1 MGNEALE
8 QLKAKY
14 AQTEIDDDSDGDDG
28 LDGGDDDLDDDF
40 GGETADEG
48 GEESEGDGSEP
59 EQTGTDP
66 QKRGSDEEASLLSGE
81 KMVKLNNGE
90 WISKKSFIKR
100 LKGETEKRRSIE
112 ERVKKY
118 DDKKD
123 FYGRWEQY
131 APQFEQAA
139 KFTEQLRPV
148 LQQQPWLQ
156 EFLSSAIEGK
166 ATNWQNLA
174 IALKPMLAP
183 FWDGAPEVVKADP
196 QSLVMQQQRQL
207 QERLEKFEK
216 AQQTQQQEIQSRELQ
231 QRHQQSFAQMEQS
244 VWKRWPNHANNQM
257 LRNMIYDRAEV
268 IQSQLPNGQIVDLN
282 KVAAEIVG
290 QYENDRKGLAVRARG
305 AQQRARRAA
314 GERGSG
320 LPGPLTPS
328 DPTAAPKNLRESVRT
343 SVLGRFGL
351 RGKSSLE

>member
-1 MGNEALE
+1 MGSEAME
-8 QLKAKY
+8 KLKAQY
-14 AQTEIDDDSDGDDG
+14 GQEPIDDEPDDDDG
-28 LDGGDDDLDDDF
+28 LDGGDSDLDDDF
-40 GGETADEG
+40 GGETSDDG
-48 GEESEGDGSEP
+48 GEDTGGDDSEP
-59 EQTGTDP
+59 DDTGPDP
-66 QKRGSDEEASLLSGE
+66 NNRTSDEETSLLSGE

-118 DDKKD
+118 DEKKD

-156 EFLSSAIEGK
+156 QFLSEAIEGK
-166 ATNWQNLA
+166 ATNWQSLA

-216 AQQTQQQEIQSRELQ
+216 AQQTQQQELQSREVQ
-231 QRHQQSFAQMEQS
+231 QRHQQQFAQMEQS
-244 VWKRWPNHANNQM
+244 VWKRWPDHAKNQM

-268 IQSQLPNGQIVDLN
+268 IQSQLPNGSIVDLN
-282 KVAAEIVG
+282 KVAAEIIG
-290 QYENDRKGLAVRARG
+290 QYEADRKGLATRAQG
-305 AQQRARRAA
+305 ARQRARRAA

-328 DPTAAPKNLRESVRT
+328 DPTAVPKNLRESVRT